1 MPCPDQLDPGF
12 GIAPPHR
19 NAICFAK
26 SYFGI
31 GPDGLGIYR
40 TGTGFLIDSGNV
52 RRHVL
57 TAAHNVFHHN
67 VRREAQ
73 WISLWFGRNG
83 ATALA
88 TRDATGWSFP
98 QAFEDADIAPGDC
111 DYALLRINP
120 LGADRFD
127 GLTFA
132 VSSAQG
138 LTEKLLVGYPD
149 EGTCKGKAE
158 PWHVRLSV
166 EPSSPKNYRYIDQP
180 TYAGMSG
187 GPLLTGNTAGD
198 GYKAWGIHIRGG
210 DTEQQRAIRFSES
223 VYEEIMSWT

>member
-12 GIAPPHR
+12 GIGPPHR

-40 TGTGFLIDSGNV
+40 TGTGFLIDNGNV

-57 TAAHNVFHHN
+57 TAAHNVFHHD
-67 VRREAQ
+67 VRREAV

-98 QAFEDADIAPGDC
+98 QAFEDAHVAPGDC
-111 DYALLRINP
+111 DYALLRICLLYTSDAADDLLCVD
-120 LGADRFD
+120 LGGR
-127 GLTFA
+127 
-132 VSSAQG
+132 
-138 LTEKLLVGYPD
+138 
-149 EGTCKGKAE
+149 
-158 PWHVRLSV
+158 RLIKKKKT
-166 EPSSPKNYRYIDQP
+166 PYNIQHALDLITGSP
-180 TYAGMSG
+180 
-187 GPLLTGNTAGD
+187 
-198 GYKAWGIHIRGG
+198 
-210 DTEQQRAIRFSES
+210 
-223 VYEEIMSWT
+223 